1 MKKRILAFMMAAAM
15 VFGSATAV
23 MAADE
28 GQSSAVDTMTVT
40 IKKNYQVN
48 GADAVSPAETFR
60 FTDATLTAVAGTK
73 YNNAKVVDDEQN
85 VNDKMHIPPKV
96 KTITVTGPYYS
107 EGDNTRKKNITTSEI
122 AAANYDSV
130 GTYIYTFHE
139 TAGNTAG
146 NTAGT
151 TAGVTYDNNQY
162 KLYVNVVNG
171 DTAGTYKIG
180 GAYVKNTAGDK
191 VQEIVNTYQSGNLK
205 ITKTVTGN
213 MGDKNKV
220 FDVKVTLTVADGK
233 TVNAP
238 VTITTTPKPTD
249 AALTNPTTIATGAWS
264 GNKAEVTLHV
274 KDGTT
279 VELKNLP
286 VGVSYSVAE
295 LPYSDYTTSYTH
307 TQNGTSMTG
316 APTSTAVRA
325 NAIDTVTI
333 TNNKNAKV
341 DTGVIV
347 SNLPYILILAAV
359 AAGLVLFAAGK
370 KRHAD
375 ED

>member
-23 MAADE
+23 MAAGE
-28 GQSSAVDTMTVT
+28 GQSSAADTMTVT

-48 GADAVSPAETFR
+48 GADGAKSPAETFK
-60 FTDATLTAVAGTK
+60 FTNATLAYVANTK
-73 YNNAKVVDDEQN
+73 YNDATAVDTEKAVEDSMGILG
-85 VNDKMHIPPKV
+85 DV
-96 KTITVTGPYYS
+96 KSITITGPTYD
-107 EGDNTRKKNITTSEI
+107 EGENGEKDITAVIT
-122 AAANYDSV
+122 AANYKSVGV
-130 GTYIYTFHE
+130 GTYIYTFQE
-139 TAGNTAG
+139 TAGD
-146 NTAGT
+146 

-180 GAYVKNTAGDK
+180 GAYVKKPGEIPK
-191 VQEIVNTYQSGNLK
+191 VQHIVNTYQSGNLK

-233 TVNAP
+233 KVKAP
-238 VTITTTPKPTD
+238 VTITTTHTD
-249 AALTNPTTIATGAWS
+249 LGNPTTIAAGAWS
-264 GNKAEVTLHV
+264 ENKAKVILHV

-286 VGVSYSVAE
+286 VGVSYAVAE
-295 LPYSDYTTSYTH
+295 EAYSDYTTSYTH
-307 TQNGTSMTG
+307 TQNGKDITG
-316 APTSTAVRA
+316 AATSTAVRG
-325 NAIDTVTI
+325 NETDTVTI
-333 TNNKNAKV
+333 TNYKNAKV

-359 AAGLVLFAAGK
+359 AGGLVLFAAGK
-370 KRHAD
+370 KHRTD

>member
-1 MKKRILAFMMAAAM
+1 MMAAAM
-15 VFGSATAV
+15 VFGSSTAV
-23 MAADE
+23 MAAGE
-28 GQSSAVDTMTVT
+28 GQSSAADTMTVT

-48 GADAVSPAETFR
+48 GADGAQSPAETFQ
-60 FTDATLTAVAGTK
+60 FKNATLAYVAGTK
-73 YNNAKVVDDEQN
+73 YNDGKN
-85 VNDKMHIPPKV
+85 VNEKKKVEDSMGIPADV
-96 KTITVTGPYYS
+96 RTITITGPSYI
-107 EGDNTRKKNITTSEI
+107 EGDTTRDRDITTAVI
-122 AAANYDSV
+122 TAAKYDSV
-130 GTYIYTFHE
+130 GSYIYTFKE
-139 TAGNTAG
+139 TAGK
-146 NTAGT
+146 
-151 TAGVTYDNNQY
+151 TAGVTYDSNTY
-162 KLYVNVVNG
+162 ELYVNVVYG

-359 AAGLVLFAAGK
+359 AGGLVLFAAGK
-370 KRHAD
+370 KHRAD

>member
-15 VFGSATAV
+15 VFGSSTAV
-23 MAADE
+23 MAAGE

-40 IKKNYQVN
+40 IKKNYQIN
-48 GADAVSPAETFR
+48 GVDGAQSPAETFQ
-60 FTDATLTAVAGTK
+60 FTNATLAFVAGTK
-73 YNNAKVVDDEQN
+73 YNDPNAVDTEKEVEDS
-85 VNDKMHIPPKV
+85 MRIPAGV
-96 KTITVTGPYYS
+96 KTLAITGPSYS
-107 EGDNTRKKNITTSEI
+107 EGDTTRNKDITTAVI
-122 AAANYDSV
+122 TAANYNSV
-130 GTYIYTFHE
+130 GRYIYTFKE
-139 TAGNTAG
+139 TAGN
-146 NTAGT
+146 

-180 GAYVKNTAGDK
+180 GAYVKNPAGNK
-191 VQEIVNTYQSGNLK
+191 VQEIVNTYQSGNLQ
-205 ITKTVTGN
+205 ITKKVTGN

-220 FDVKVTLTVADGK
+220 FDVKVTLTVAGGK

-238 VTITTTPKPTD
+238 VTITTKD
-249 AALTNPTTIATGAWS
+249 AALTNPTTIATEAWN

-286 VGVSYSVAE
+286 VGVSYTVAE
-295 LPYSDYTTSYTH
+295 ENYSDYTTSYTH
-307 TQNGTSMTG
+307 AQNGTSMTG

-325 NAIDTVTI
+325 NETDTVTI
-333 TNNKNAKV
+333 TNHKDTAI

-359 AAGLVLFAAGK
+359 AGGLVLFAAGK
-370 KRHAD
+370 KHRAD

>member
-1 MKKRILAFMMAAAM
+1 MKKRVLAFMMAAAM
-15 VFGSATAV
+15 VFGSGTAV
-23 MAADE
+23 MAAGE
-28 GQSSAVDTMTVT
+28 GQSSAADTMTVT

-48 GADAVSPAETFR
+48 GADGAKSPAETFQ
-60 FTDATLTAVAGTK
+60 FTKATLAYVANTK
-73 YNNAKVVDDEQN
+73 YNDAAAVDTEKPVEDSMGILG
-85 VNDKMHIPPKV
+85 DV
-96 KTITVTGPYYS
+96 KSITITGPSYI
-107 EGDNTRKKNITTSEI
+107 EGENGEKDITAVIT
-122 AAANYDSV
+122 AANYKSVGV
-130 GTYIYTFHE
+130 GTYIYTFQE
-139 TAGNTAG
+139 TAGD
-146 NTAGT
+146 

-171 DTAGTYKIG
+171 DIAGTYKIG
-180 GAYVKNTAGDK
+180 GAYVKNPAGDK
-191 VQEIVNTYQSGNLK
+191 VQEIVNTYQAGNLK

-238 VTITTTPKPTD
+238 VTITTTDTD
-249 AALTNPTTIATGAWS
+249 LHNPTTIAAGDWK
-264 GNKAEVTLHV
+264 GNQATVTVKV

-286 VGVSYSVAE
+286 VGVSYAVAE
-295 LPYSDYTTSYTH
+295 DAYSDYTTSYTH
-307 TQNGTSMTG
+307 TQNGKDITG
-316 APTSTAVRA
+316 AATSTAVRG
-325 NAIDTVTI
+325 NETDTVTI
-333 TNNKNAKV
+333 TNYKNAKV

-359 AAGLVLFAAGK
+359 AGGLVLFAAGK
-370 KRHAD
+370 KHRAD

>member
-23 MAADE
+23 MAAGE
-28 GQSSAVDTMTVT
+28 GQSSAADTMTVT

-48 GADAVSPAETFR
+48 GADGAKSPAETFK
-60 FTDATLTAVAGTK
+60 FTNATLAYVANTK
-73 YNNAKVVDDEQN
+73 YNDATAVDTEKAVEDSMGILG
-85 VNDKMHIPPKV
+85 DV
-96 KTITVTGPYYS
+96 KSITITGPTYD
-107 EGDNTRKKNITTSEI
+107 EGENGEKDITAVIT
-122 AAANYDSV
+122 AANYKSVGV
-130 GTYIYTFHE
+130 GTYIYTFQE
-139 TAGNTAG
+139 TAGD
-146 NTAGT
+146 

-180 GAYVKNTAGDK
+180 GAYVKNTAGTK
-191 VQEIVNTYQSGNLK
+191 VQEIVNIYQSGNLK

-233 TVNAP
+233 TVKAP
-238 VTITTTPKPTD
+238 VTITTTD
-249 AALTNPTTIATGAWS
+249 AALTNPATIAARAWS

-286 VGVSYSVAE
+286 VGVSYSVEE
-295 LPYSDYTTSYTH
+295 LAYNNYTTSYT
-307 TQNGTSMTG
+307 QNGKDITG
-316 APTSTAVRA
+316 APANTAVRE

-333 TNNKNAKV
+333 TNHKDTAI

-370 KRHAD
+370 KRRAD

>member
-15 VFGSATAV
+15 VFGSSTAV
-23 MAADE
+23 MAAGE

-40 IKKNYQVN
+40 IKKNYQIN
-48 GADAVSPAETFR
+48 GADGAQSPAETFQ
-60 FTDATLTAVAGTK
+60 FTNATLAFVAGTK
-73 YNNAKVVDDEQN
+73 YNDPNAVDTEKEVEDS
-85 VNDKMHIPPKV
+85 MRIPAGV
-96 KTITVTGPYYS
+96 KTLAITGPSYS
-107 EGDNTRKKNITTSEI
+107 EEENGEKDITTAVI
-122 AAANYDSV
+122 TAAKYDSV
-130 GTYIYTFHE
+130 GSYIYTFHE
-139 TAGNTAG
+139 
-146 NTAGT
+146 TAGT
-151 TAGVTYDNNQY
+151 TAGVTYDNNEY
-162 KLYVNVVNG
+162 KLYVNVVYG

-180 GAYVKNTAGDK
+180 GAYVKNPAGSK
-191 VQEIVNTYQSGNLK
+191 VQEIVNIYQSGNLK

-233 TVNAP
+233 TVKAP

-249 AALTNPTTIATGAWS
+249 AALTNPATIATGDWS

-286 VGVSYSVAE
+286 VGVSYTVAE
-295 LPYSDYTTSYTH
+295 ENYSDYTTSYT
-307 TQNGTSMTG
+307 QNGNGITG
-316 APTSTAVRA
+316 APTSTAVREK
-325 NAIDTVTI
+325 AIDTVTI
-333 TNNKNAKV
+333 TNDKNANV

>member
-23 MAADE
+23 MAAGE
-28 GQSSAVDTMTVT
+28 GQSSAADTMTVT

-48 GADAVSPAETFR
+48 DADGAKSPAETFE
-60 FTDATLTAVAGTK
+60 FTDATLAYVANTK
-73 YNNAKVVDDEQN
+73 YNDAVDIEKAVEN
-85 VNDKMHIPPKV
+85 STKIPADV
-96 KTITVTGPYYS
+96 RTITITITGPSYS
-107 EGDNTRKKNITTSEI
+107 EGENGEKDITAVIT
-122 AAANYDSV
+122 AANYKSVGV
-130 GTYIYTFHE
+130 GTYIYTFQE
-139 TAGNTAG
+139 TAGD
-146 NTAGT
+146 

-180 GAYVKNTAGDK
+180 GAYVKKPGEIPK
-191 VQEIVNTYQSGNLK
+191 VQHIVNTYQSGNLK

-213 MGDKNKV
+213 MRDKNKV
-220 FDVKVTLTVADGK
+220 FDVNVTLTVADGK
-233 TVNAP
+233 KVKAP
-238 VTITTTPKPTD
+238 VTITTTDTD
-249 AALTNPTTIATGAWS
+249 LGNPTTIAAGAWS
-264 GNKAEVTLHV
+264 GNKAVTLHV

-286 VGVSYSVAE
+286 VGVSYAVKEDA
-295 LPYSDYTTSYTH
+295 YSDYKTSYT
-307 TQNGTSMTG
+307 QNGKDITG
-316 APTSTAVRA
+316 APASTAVRE

-333 TNNKNAKV
+333 TNHKDTAI

-359 AAGLVLFAAGK
+359 AGGLVLFAAGK
-370 KRHAD
+370 KHRAD

>member
-15 VFGSATAV
+15 VFGSSTAV
-23 MAADE
+23 MAADPTE
-28 GQSSAVDTMTVT
+28 TAKVTMT
-40 IKKNYQVN
+40 KKYQVN
-48 GADAVSPAETFR
+48 GADGAQSPAETFQ
-60 FTDATLTAVAGTK
+60 FADATLAFVAGTK
-73 YNNAKVVDDEQN
+73 YNDANAVDTEKAVEN
-85 VNDKMHIPPKV
+85 SMGIPADV
-96 KTITVTGPYYS
+96 RTITITGPSYS
-107 EGDNTRKKNITTSEI
+107 EGDTTRDKNITTAVI
-122 AAANYDSV
+122 TAAKYDSV
-130 GTYIYTFHE
+130 GSYIYTFQE
-139 TAGNTAG
+139 TAGN
-146 NTAGT
+146 

-180 GAYVKNTAGDK
+180 GAYVKNPAGDK

-220 FDVKVTLTVADGK
+220 FEVKVTLTVADGK

-238 VTITTTPKPTD
+238 VTITTTD
-249 AALTNPTTIATGAWS
+249 AALTNPATIAAGEWS

-286 VGVSYSVAE
+286 VGVSYAVKEEA
-295 LPYSDYTTSYTH
+295 YSDYTTSYT
-307 TQNGTSMTG
+307 QNGNGITG
-316 APTSTAVRA
+316 APASTAVRE

-333 TNNKNAKV
+333 TNHKDTAI

-359 AAGLVLFAAGK
+359 AGGLVLFAAGK
-370 KRHAD
+370 KHRAD

>member
-23 MAADE
+23 MAAGE
-28 GQSSAVDTMTVT
+28 GQSSAADTMTVT

-48 GADAVSPAETFR
+48 GKDGAKSPAETFK
-60 FTDATLTAVAGTK
+60 FTNATLAYVANTK
-73 YNNAKVVDDEQN
+73 YNDATAVDTEKAVEDSMGILG
-85 VNDKMHIPPKV
+85 DV
-96 KTITVTGPYYS
+96 KSITITGPTYD
-107 EGDNTRKKNITTSEI
+107 EGENGEKDITAVIT
-122 AAANYDSV
+122 AANYKSVGV
-130 GTYIYTFHE
+130 GTYIYTFQE
-139 TAGNTAG
+139 TAGD
-146 NTAGT
+146 

-180 GAYVKNTAGDK
+180 GAYVKNTAGTK
-191 VQEIVNTYQSGNLK
+191 VQEIVNIYQSGNLK

-233 TVNAP
+233 TVKAP
-238 VTITTTPKPTD
+238 VTITTTD
-249 AALTNPTTIATGAWS
+249 AALTNPATIAAGAWS

-286 VGVSYSVAE
+286 VGVSYSVEE
-295 LPYSDYTTSYTH
+295 LAYNNYTTSYT
-307 TQNGTSMTG
+307 QNGKDITG
-316 APTSTAVRA
+316 APANTAVRE

-333 TNNKNAKV
+333 TNHKDTAI

-370 KRHAD
+370 KRRAD

>member
-15 VFGSATAV
+15 VFGSSTAV
-23 MAADE
+23 MAAGE
-28 GQSSAVDTMTVT
+28 GQSSAADTMTVT

-48 GADAVSPAETFR
+48 GAEGAQSPAETFQ
-60 FTDATLTAVAGTK
+60 FEDATLKAVAGTK
-73 YNNAKVVDDEQN
+73 YNDGKN
-85 VNDKMHIPPKV
+85 VNEKKEVKDSMGIPAGV
-96 KTITVTGPYYS
+96 RTITITGPSYS
-107 EGDNTRKKNITTSEI
+107 KGENGEKDITADIT
-122 AAANYDSV
+122 AKYDSV
-130 GTYIYTFHE
+130 GSYIYTFRE

-146 NTAGT
+146 
-151 TAGVTYDNNQY
+151 VTYDSNTY
-162 KLYVNVVNG
+162 ELYVNVVYG

-180 GAYVKNTAGDK
+180 GAYVKKEGETTK

-220 FDVKVTLTVADGK
+220 FDVNVTLTVAGGK

-249 AALTNPTTIATGAWS
+249 AALTNPDTIATKAWN
-264 GNKAEVTLHV
+264 GNQATVRLHV
-274 KDGTT
+274 KNGTT

-286 VGVSYSVAE
+286 VGVSYTVAE
-295 LPYSDYTTSYTH
+295 EPYNDYTTSYT
-307 TQNGTSMTG
+307 QNGTGMTG

-325 NAIDTVTI
+325 DETDTVVI

>member
-28 GQSSAVDTMTVT
+28 GQSSTADKMTVT
-40 IKKNYQVN
+40 ITKNYQVN

-60 FTDATLTAVAGTK
+60 FEDATLAFVAGTK
-73 YNNAKVVDDEQN
+73 YNDPNAVDTEKAVEN
-85 VNDKMHIPPKV
+85 GMKIPADV
-96 KTITVTGPYYS
+96 RTIDITEPSYS
-107 EGDNTRKKNITTSEI
+107 EGENGEKDITAVIT
-122 AAANYDSV
+122 AAKYDSV
-130 GTYIYTFHE
+130 GRYIYTFQE

-146 NTAGT
+146 
-151 TAGVTYDNNQY
+151 VTYDSGKY
-162 KLYVNVVNG
+162 RLYVTVING
-171 DTAGTYKIG
+171 NTAGTYKIAA
-180 GAYVKNTAGDK
+180 AYVKKEGETTK

-220 FDVKVTLTVADGK
+220 FDVNVTLTVAGGK

-238 VTITTTPKPTD
+238 VSIVANDGTAQDKAEISTTD
-249 AALTNPTTIATGAWS
+249 WS
-264 GNKAEVTLHV
+264 GNQATVTV
-274 KDGTT
+274 KVKNGTT

-286 VGVSYSVAE
+286 VGVSYTVEEAT
-295 LPYSDYTTSYTH
+295 YNDYTTSYT
-307 TQNGTSMTG
+307 QNGTRLTG
-316 APTSTAVRA
+316 TPADRAVRA
-325 NAIDTVTI
+325 TATDTVVI
-333 TNNKNAKV
+333 KNHKDTTV
-341 DTGVIV
+341 DTGVII

-370 KRHAD
+370 KRRAD

>member
-48 GADAVSPAETFR
+48 GAEGAKSPAETFQ
-60 FTDATLTAVAGTK
+60 FEDATLAFVAGTK
-73 YNNAKVVDDEQN
+73 YNDPNAVDTEKAVEN
-85 VNDKMHIPPKV
+85 GMEIPEDV
-96 KTITVTGPYYS
+96 RTIDITEPSYS
-107 EGDNTRKKNITTSEI
+107 EGENGEKDITAVIT
-122 AAANYDSV
+122 AAKYDSV
-130 GTYIYTFHE
+130 GRYIYTFQE

-146 NTAGT
+146 
-151 TAGVTYDNNQY
+151 VTYDSGKY
-162 KLYVNVVNG
+162 RLYVTVING
-171 DTAGTYKIG
+171 NTAGTYKIAA
-180 GAYVKNTAGDK
+180 AYVKKEGETTK

-220 FDVKVTLTVADGK
+220 FAVKVTLTVAGGK

-238 VTITTTPKPTD
+238 VSIVANDGTAQDKAEISTTD
-249 AALTNPTTIATGAWS
+249 WS
-264 GNKAEVTLHV
+264 GNQATVTV
-274 KDGTT
+274 KVKNGTT

-286 VGVSYSVAE
+286 VGVSYTVKE
-295 LPYSDYTTSYTH
+295 TTYNDYTTSYT
-307 TQNGTSMTG
+307 QNGTGMTG
-316 APTSTAVRA
+316 APTSISAGAT
-325 NAIDTVTI
+325 DTVVI
-333 TNNKNAKV
+333 KNHKDTTV
-341 DTGVIV
+341 DTGVII

-370 KRHAD
+370 KRRAD

>member
-15 VFGSATAV
+15 VFGSSTAV
-23 MAADE
+23 MAAGE

-48 GADAVSPAETFR
+48 GAEGAKSPAETFK
-60 FTDATLTAVAGTK
+60 FEDATLAFVAGTK
-73 YNNAKVVDDEQN
+73 YNDPGAVDTEKAVKGILKN
-85 VNDKMHIPPKV
+85 IPEGV
-96 KTITVTGPYYS
+96 KTIDITEPSYS
-107 EGDNTRKKNITTSEI
+107 EGENGEKDITTAVI
-122 AAANYDSV
+122 TAAKYDSV
-130 GTYIYTFHE
+130 GSYIYSFHD
-139 TAGNTAG
+139 
-146 NTAGT
+146 TAGT
-151 TAGVTYDNNQY
+151 TAVVTYDNNEY
-162 KLYVNVVNG
+162 KLYVNVVYG

-180 GAYVKNTAGDK
+180 GAYVKNTAGTK
-191 VQEIVNTYQSGNLK
+191 VQEIVNIYQSGNLK

-233 TVNAP
+233 TVKAP
-238 VTITTTPKPTD
+238 VTITTTD
-249 AALTNPTTIATGAWS
+249 AALTNPATIATGDWS

-286 VGVSYSVAE
+286 VGVSYTVAE

-333 TNNKNAKV
+333 TNNKNANV
-341 DTGVIV
+341 NTGVIV

>member
-48 GADAVSPAETFR
+48 GAEGAKSPAETFR
-60 FTDATLTAVAGTK
+60 FEDATLAFVAGTK
-73 YNNAKVVDDEQN
+73 YNDPNAVDTEKAVEN
-85 VNDKMHIPPKV
+85 GMKIPADV
-96 KTITVTGPYYS
+96 RTIDITEPSYS
-107 EGDNTRKKNITTSEI
+107 EGENGEKDITAVIT
-122 AAANYDSV
+122 AAKYDSV
-130 GTYIYTFHE
+130 GRYIYTFQE

-146 NTAGT
+146 
-151 TAGVTYDNNQY
+151 VTYDSGKY
-162 KLYVNVVNG
+162 RLYVTVING
-171 DTAGTYKIG
+171 NTAGTYKIAA
-180 GAYVKNTAGDK
+180 AYVKKEGETTK

-220 FDVKVTLTVADGK
+220 FDVNVTLTVAGGK

-238 VTITTTPKPTD
+238 VSIVANDGTAQDKAEISTTD
-249 AALTNPTTIATGAWS
+249 WS
-264 GNKAEVTLHV
+264 GNQATVTV
-274 KDGTT
+274 KVKNGTT

-286 VGVSYSVAE
+286 VGVSYTVAE
-295 LPYSDYTTSYTH
+295 APYNDYTTSYT
-307 TQNGTSMTG
+307 QNGTRLTG
-316 APTSTAVRA
+316 TPADTAVRA
-325 NAIDTVTI
+325 TATDTVVI
-333 TNNKNAKV
+333 KNHKDTTV
-341 DTGVIV
+341 DTGVII

-370 KRHAD
+370 KRRAD

>member
-1 MKKRILAFMMAAAM
+1 MMAAAM
-15 VFGSATAV
+15 VFGSSTAV
-23 MAADE
+23 MAAGE
-28 GQSSAVDTMTVT
+28 GQSSAADTMTVT
-40 IKKNYQVN
+40 IKKKYQVN
-48 GADAVSPAETFR
+48 GADGAQSPAETLQ
-60 FTDATLTAVAGTK
+60 FTDATLAYVAGTK
-73 YNNAKVVDDEQN
+73 YNDTGAVDTEKAVEDS
-85 VNDKMHIPPKV
+85 MGIPAGV
-96 KTITVTGPYYS
+96 RTITITDPSYS
-107 EGDNTRKKNITTSEI
+107 EGDTTRDRDITTAVI
-122 AAANYDSV
+122 TAANYNSV
-130 GTYIYTFHE
+130 GRYIYTFHE
-139 TAGNTAG
+139 
-146 NTAGT
+146 TAGT
-151 TAGVTYDNNQY
+151 TAGVTYDNNEY
-162 KLYVNVVNG
+162 KLYVNVVYG

-180 GAYVKNTAGDK
+180 GAYVKNPAGSK
-191 VQEIVNTYQSGNLK
+191 VQEIVNIYQSGNLK

-233 TVNAP
+233 TVKAP

-249 AALTNPTTIATGAWS
+249 AALTNPATIATGDWS

-286 VGVSYSVAE
+286 VGVSYTVAE
-295 LPYSDYTTSYTH
+295 ENYSDYTTSYT
-307 TQNGTSMTG
+307 QNGNGITG
-316 APTSTAVRA
+316 APTSTAVREK
-325 NAIDTVTI
+325 AIDTVTI
-333 TNNKNAKV
+333 TNDKNANV

>member
-23 MAADE
+23 MAAGE
-28 GQSSAVDTMTVT
+28 GQSSAADTMTVT

-48 GADAVSPAETFR
+48 GKDGAKSPAETFK
-60 FTDATLTAVAGTK
+60 FTNATLAYVANTK
-73 YNNAKVVDDEQN
+73 YNDAVAVDIEKEVDDS
-85 VNDKMHIPPKV
+85 MGIRIPEDV
-96 KTITVTGPYYS
+96 KRITITGPTYD
-107 EGDNTRKKNITTSEI
+107 EGENGEKDITAVIT
-122 AAANYDSV
+122 AANYKSVGV
-130 GTYIYTFHE
+130 GTYIYTFQE
-139 TAGNTAG
+139 TAGD
-146 NTAGT
+146 

-180 GAYVKNTAGDK
+180 GAYVMNPAGDK

-213 MGDKNKV
+213 MRDKNKV

-233 TVNAP
+233 KVKAP
-238 VTITTTPKPTD
+238 VTITTTDTD
-249 AALTNPTTIATGAWS
+249 LGNPTTIAAGAWS
-264 GNKAEVTLHV
+264 GNKAVTLHV

-286 VGVSYSVAE
+286 VGVSYAVKEDA
-295 LPYSDYTTSYTH
+295 YSDYKTSYT
-307 TQNGTSMTG
+307 QNGKDITG
-316 APTSTAVRA
+316 APASTAVRE

-333 TNNKNAKV
+333 TNHKDTAI

-359 AAGLVLFAAGK
+359 AGGLVLFAAGK
-370 KRHAD
+370 KHRAD

>member
-15 VFGSATAV
+15 VFGSSTAV
-23 MAADE
+23 MAAGE
-28 GQSSAVDTMTVT
+28 GQSSAADTMTVT

-48 GADAVSPAETFR
+48 GAEGAQSPAETLQ
-60 FTDATLTAVAGTK
+60 FTDATLAYVAGTK
-73 YNNAKVVDDEQN
+73 YNDTGAVDTEKAVEDS
-85 VNDKMHIPPKV
+85 MGIPAGV
-96 KTITVTGPYYS
+96 RTITITDPSYS
-107 EGDNTRKKNITTSEI
+107 EGDTTRDRDITTAVI
-122 AAANYDSV
+122 TAANYNSV
-130 GTYIYTFHE
+130 GRYIYTFRE
-139 TAGNTAG
+139 
-146 NTAGT
+146 TAGT

-162 KLYVNVVNG
+162 KLYVNVVYG

-180 GAYVKNTAGDK
+180 GAYVKNPAGSK
-191 VQEIVNTYQSGNLK
+191 VHEIVNIYQSGNLK

-220 FDVKVTLTVADGK
+220 FDVNVTLTVADGK
-233 TVNAP
+233 TVKAP
-238 VTITTTPKPTD
+238 VTIATTDT
-249 AALTNPTTIATGAWS
+249 ALNNPAKIDTGAWN
-264 GNKAEVTLHV
+264 GNQATVRLHV

-286 VGVSYSVAE
+286 VGVSYAVVE
-295 LPYSDYTTSYTH
+295 DTYSDYTTSYT
-307 TQNGTSMTG
+307 QNGKDITG
-316 APTSTAVRA
+316 APASTAVREK
-325 NAIDTVTI
+325 AIDTVTI

>member
-23 MAADE
+23 MAAGE
-28 GQSSAVDTMTVT
+28 GQSSAADTMTVT

-48 GADAVSPAETFR
+48 GADGAKSPAETFK
-60 FTDATLTAVAGTK
+60 FTNATLAYVANTK
-73 YNNAKVVDDEQN
+73 YNDATAVDTEKAVEDSMGILG
-85 VNDKMHIPPKV
+85 DV
-96 KTITVTGPYYS
+96 KSITITGPTYD
-107 EGDNTRKKNITTSEI
+107 EGENGEKDITAVIT
-122 AAANYDSV
+122 AANYKSVGV
-130 GTYIYTFHE
+130 GTYIYTFQE
-139 TAGNTAG
+139 TAGD
-146 NTAGT
+146 

-180 GAYVKNTAGDK
+180 GAYVKNTAGTK
-191 VQEIVNTYQSGNLK
+191 VQEIVNIYQSGNLK

-233 TVNAP
+233 TVKAP
-238 VTITTTPKPTD
+238 VTITTTDTD
-249 AALTNPTTIATGAWS
+249 LHNPTTIAAGAWS
-264 GNKAEVTLHV
+264 ENKAEVTLHV

-286 VGVSYSVAE
+286 VGVSYAVE
-295 LPYSDYTTSYTH
+295 ETEYSDYTTSYTK
-307 TQNGTSMTG
+307 NGKDISG

-325 NAIDTVTI
+325 DATDTVVI
-333 TNNKNAKV
+333 KNHKDTTV
-341 DTGVIV
+341 DTGVII

-370 KRHAD
+370 KRRAD

>member
-23 MAADE
+23 MAAGE
-28 GQSSAVDTMTVT
+28 GQSSAADTMTVT

-48 GADAVSPAETFR
+48 GADGAQSPAETFR
-60 FTDATLTAVAGTK
+60 FADATLAFVAGTK
-73 YNNAKVVDDEQN
+73 YNNTGAVDTEKAVEN
-85 VNDKMHIPPKV
+85 KMNIPADV
-96 KTITVTGPYYS
+96 RTIDITEPSYN
-107 EGDNTRKKNITTSEI
+107 EGENGEKDITAVIT
-122 AAANYDSV
+122 AANYKSVGV
-130 GTYIYTFHE
+130 GTYIYTFQE
-139 TAGNTAG
+139 TAGD
-146 NTAGT
+146 

-180 GAYVKNTAGDK
+180 GAYVKKPGERDK

-233 TVNAP
+233 KVKAP
-238 VTITTTPKPTD
+238 VTITTTHTD
-249 AALTNPTTIATGAWS
+249 LGNPTTIAAGAWS
-264 GNKAEVTLHV
+264 ENKAKVILHV

-286 VGVSYSVAE
+286 VGVSYAVAE
-295 LPYSDYTTSYTH
+295 EAYSDYTTSYTH
-307 TQNGTSMTG
+307 TQNGKDITG
-316 APTSTAVRA
+316 AATSTAVRG
-325 NAIDTVTI
+325 NETDTVTI
-333 TNNKNAKV
+333 TNYKNAKV

-359 AAGLVLFAAGK
+359 AGGLVLFAAGK
-370 KRHAD
+370 KHRTD

>member
-15 VFGSATAV
+15 VFGSSTAV
-23 MAADE
+23 MAAGE

-48 GADAVSPAETFR
+48 GAEGAKSPAETFK
-60 FTDATLTAVAGTK
+60 FEDATLAFVAGTK
-73 YNNAKVVDDEQN
+73 YNDPGAVDTEKAVKGILKN
-85 VNDKMHIPPKV
+85 IPEGV
-96 KTITVTGPYYS
+96 RTITITGPSYI
-107 EGDNTRKKNITTSEI
+107 EGDTTRDRDITTAVI
-122 AAANYDSV
+122 TAAKYDSV
-130 GTYIYTFHE
+130 GSYIYTFKE
-139 TAGNTAG
+139 
-146 NTAGT
+146 TAGT

-249 AALTNPTTIATGAWS
+249 AALTNPATIATGAWN
-264 GNKAEVTLHV
+264 GNQATVTLHV

-286 VGVSYSVAE
+286 VGVSYSVEE

>member
-15 VFGSATAV
+15 VFGSSTAV
-23 MAADE
+23 MAAGE

-48 GADAVSPAETFR
+48 GAEGAESPAETFQ
-60 FTDATLTAVAGTK
+60 FEDATLKAVAGTK
-73 YNNAKVVDDEQN
+73 YNNPKAVDTEKEVEDS
-85 VNDKMHIPPKV
+85 MRIPAGV
-96 KTITVTGPYYS
+96 KTLAITGPFYS
-107 EGDNTRKKNITTSEI
+107 EGDTTRNKDITTAVI
-122 AAANYDSV
+122 TAAKYDSV
-130 GTYIYTFHE
+130 GSYIYTFHE
-139 TAGNTAG
+139 
-146 NTAGT
+146 TAGT
-151 TAGVTYDNNQY
+151 TAGVTYDNNEY
-162 KLYVNVVNG
+162 KLYVNVVYG

-180 GAYVKNTAGDK
+180 GAYVKNPAGSK
-191 VQEIVNTYQSGNLK
+191 VQEIVNIYQSGNLK

-233 TVNAP
+233 TVKAP

-249 AALTNPTTIATGAWS
+249 AALTNPATIATGDWS

-286 VGVSYSVAE
+286 VGVSYTVAE
-295 LPYSDYTTSYTH
+295 ENYSDYTTSYTH

-333 TNNKNAKV
+333 TNNKNANV
-341 DTGVIV
+341 NTGVIV

-359 AAGLVLFAAGK
+359 AGGLVLFAAGK
-370 KRHAD
+370 KHHAD

>member
-15 VFGSATAV
+15 VFGSSTAV
-23 MAADE
+23 MAAGE
-28 GQSSAVDTMTVT
+28 GQSSAADTMTVT

-48 GADAVSPAETFR
+48 GADGAKSPAETFR
-60 FTDATLTAVAGTK
+60 FADATLAFVAGTK
-73 YNNAKVVDDEQN
+73 YNNTKYNNTGAVDTEKPVDGI
-85 VNDKMHIPPKV
+85 KGIPKDV
-96 KTITVTGPYYS
+96 KRITITGPSYS
-107 EGDNTRKKNITTSEI
+107 EGDTIRDKNITTAVI
-122 AAANYDSV
+122 TARNYDSV
-130 GTYIYTFHE
+130 GTYIYTFQE
-139 TAGNTAG
+139 TAGD
-146 NTAGT
+146 

-180 GAYVKNTAGDK
+180 GAYVMNPAGDK

-213 MGDKNKV
+213 MRDKNKV

-233 TVNAP
+233 KVKAP
-238 VTITTTPKPTD
+238 VTITTTDTD
-249 AALTNPTTIATGAWS
+249 LGNPTTIAAGAWS
-264 GNKAEVTLHV
+264 GNKAVTLHV

-286 VGVSYSVAE
+286 VGVSYAVKEDA
-295 LPYSDYTTSYTH
+295 YSDYKTSYT
-307 TQNGTSMTG
+307 QNGKDITG
-316 APTSTAVRA
+316 APASTAVRE

-333 TNNKNAKV
+333 TNHKDTAI

-359 AAGLVLFAAGK
+359 AGGLVLFAAGK
-370 KRHAD
+370 KHRAD

>member
-15 VFGSATAV
+15 VFGSSTAV

-28 GQSSAVDTMTVT
+28 GQSSAADTMTVM

-48 GADAVSPAETFR
+48 GADGAKSPAETFR
-60 FTDATLTAVAGTK
+60 FADATLAFVAGTK
-73 YNNAKVVDDEQN
+73 YNNTGAVDTEKAVEN
-85 VNDKMHIPPKV
+85 SMNIPADV
-96 KTITVTGPYYS
+96 RTIDITEPSYN
-107 EGDNTRKKNITTSEI
+107 EGENGEKDITAVIT
-122 AAANYDSV
+122 AANYKSVGV
-130 GTYIYTFHE
+130 GTYIYTFQE
-139 TAGNTAG
+139 TAGD
-146 NTAGT
+146 

-180 GAYVKNTAGDK
+180 GAYVKKPGEIPK
-191 VQEIVNTYQSGNLK
+191 VQHIVNTYQSGNLK

-213 MGDKNKV
+213 MRDKNKV

-233 TVNAP
+233 KVKAP
-238 VTITTTPKPTD
+238 VTITTTDTD
-249 AALTNPTTIATGAWS
+249 LGNPTTIAAGAWS
-264 GNKAEVTLHV
+264 GNKAVTLHV

-286 VGVSYSVAE
+286 LGVSYAVKEDA
-295 LPYSDYTTSYTH
+295 YSDYKTSYT
-307 TQNGTSMTG
+307 QNGKDITG
-316 APTSTAVRA
+316 APASTAVRE

-333 TNNKNAKV
+333 TNHKDTAI

-359 AAGLVLFAAGK
+359 AGGLVLFAAGK
-370 KRHAD
+370 KHRAD

>member
-23 MAADE
+23 MAAGE
-28 GQSSAVDTMTVT
+28 GQSSAADTMTVT

-48 GADAVSPAETFR
+48 GADGAKSPAETFQ
-60 FTDATLTAVAGTK
+60 FTKATLAYVANTK
-73 YNNAKVVDDEQN
+73 YNDAAAVDTEKPVEDSMGILG
-85 VNDKMHIPPKV
+85 DV
-96 KTITVTGPYYS
+96 KSITITGPSYI
-107 EGDNTRKKNITTSEI
+107 EGENGEKDITAVIT
-122 AAANYDSV
+122 AANYKSVGV
-130 GTYIYTFHE
+130 GTYIYTFQE
-139 TAGNTAG
+139 TAGD
-146 NTAGT
+146 

-180 GAYVKNTAGDK
+180 GAYVKKPGEIPK
-191 VQEIVNTYQSGNLK
+191 VQHIVNTYQSGNLK

-213 MGDKNKV
+213 MRDKNKV
-220 FDVKVTLTVADGK
+220 FDVNVTLTVADGK
-233 TVNAP
+233 KVKAP
-238 VTITTTPKPTD
+238 VTITTTDTD
-249 AALTNPTTIATGAWS
+249 LGNPTTIAAGAWS
-264 GNKAEVTLHV
+264 GNKAVTLHV

-286 VGVSYSVAE
+286 VGVSYAVE
-295 LPYSDYTTSYTH
+295 ETEYSDYTTSYTK
-307 TQNGTSMTG
+307 NGKDISG

-325 NAIDTVTI
+325 DATDTVVI
-333 TNNKNAKV
+333 KNHKDTTV
-341 DTGVIV
+341 DTGVII

-370 KRHAD
+370 KRRAD

>member
-15 VFGSATAV
+15 VFGSSTAV
-23 MAADE
+23 MAAGE
-28 GQSSAVDTMTVT
+28 GQSSAADTMTVT

-48 GADAVSPAETFR
+48 GAEGAQSPAETLQ
-60 FTDATLTAVAGTK
+60 FTDATLAYVAGTK
-73 YNNAKVVDDEQN
+73 YNDTGAVDTEKAVEDS
-85 VNDKMHIPPKV
+85 MGIPAGV
-96 KTITVTGPYYS
+96 RTITITDPSYS
-107 EGDNTRKKNITTSEI
+107 EGDTTRDRDITTAVI
-122 AAANYDSV
+122 TAANYNSV
-130 GTYIYTFHE
+130 GRYIYTFRE
-139 TAGNTAG
+139 
-146 NTAGT
+146 TAGT

-162 KLYVNVVNG
+162 KLYVNVVYG

-180 GAYVKNTAGDK
+180 GAYVKNPAGSK
-191 VQEIVNTYQSGNLK
+191 VHEIVNIYQSGNLK

-220 FDVKVTLTVADGK
+220 FDVNVTLTVADGK
-233 TVNAP
+233 TVKAP
-238 VTITTTPKPTD
+238 VTITTTDTD
-249 AALTNPTTIATGAWS
+249 LHNPTTIAAGAWS
-264 GNKAEVTLHV
+264 ENKAEVTLHV

-286 VGVSYSVAE
+286 VGVSYAVE
-295 LPYSDYTTSYTH
+295 ETEYSDYTTSYTK
-307 TQNGTSMTG
+307 NGKDISG

-325 NAIDTVTI
+325 DATDTVVI
-333 TNNKNAKV
+333 KNHKDTTV
-341 DTGVIV
+341 DTGVII

-370 KRHAD
+370 KRRAD

>member
-15 VFGSATAV
+15 VFGSSTAV
-23 MAADE
+23 MAADPTE
-28 GQSSAVDTMTVT
+28 TAKVTMT
-40 IKKNYQVN
+40 KKYQVN
-48 GADAVSPAETFR
+48 GADGAQSPAETFQ
-60 FTDATLTAVAGTK
+60 FTNATLAYVAGTK
-73 YNNAKVVDDEQN
+73 YNDTGAVDTEKAVKDG
-85 VNDKMHIPPKV
+85 MGIPEGV
-96 KTITVTGPYYS
+96 RTITITGPSYS
-107 EGDNTRKKNITTSEI
+107 EGDTTRDRDITTAVI

-130 GTYIYTFHE
+130 GSYIYTFKE
-139 TAGNTAG
+139 TAGN
-146 NTAGT
+146 

-180 GAYVKNTAGDK
+180 GAYVKNPAGNK

-220 FDVKVTLTVADGK
+220 FDVKVTLTVEAGK
-233 TVNAP
+233 TVKAP
-238 VTITTTPKPTD
+238 ISIVANDGTAQDKDEID
-249 AALTNPTTIATGAWS
+249 SSEWS
-264 GNKAEVTLHV
+264 GNKATVTV
-274 KDGTT
+274 KVKNGTT

-286 VGVSYSVAE
+286 VGVSYAVAE
-295 LPYSDYTTSYTH
+295 EAYSDYTTSYTH
-307 TQNGTSMTG
+307 THTQNGKDITG
-316 APTSTAVRA
+316 AATSTAVRG
-325 NAIDTVTI
+325 NETDTVTI
-333 TNNKNAKV
+333 TNYKNAKV

-359 AAGLVLFAAGK
+359 AGGLVLFAAGK
-370 KRHAD
+370 KHRAD